1 MTPDNLIIQ
10 SIKLS
15 KALSYTLR
23 SIPRGKDHSDP
34 IEYSCN
40 LPFTHVTVDS
50 NSDCFLCQ
58 CDGWLPIPVGKVL
71 DFKTLEEL
79 WSSPIAHM
87 LQKDIEQKKFSWC
100 AVSRCG
106 VTDYSINQPSYSIY
120 INIDDSCNLAC
131 PSCRRELRML
141 EQGTEFE
148 NKTRDLSRVLE
159 WLEKFEHP
167 IIISLGGSGDALASQ
182 LCRDLIKNY
191 HYKPTQ
197 TFRITTNG
205 LLLKKVIEKSVIQP
219 AIAVFSISVD
229 AGSAEVYEQ
238 VRRPGKWSI
247 LIDNLEWLS
256 KNKKNSKVGLS
267 FVLQKTNFR
276 DLPAF
281 IELCKKYNF
290 TGSIQPLNDWGT
302 WNSKPVLNP
311 DAYTI
316 VNGTYLDHDVAN
328 PFHSDHA
335 DFIQVLNSARKKD
348 YKFIN
353 FNPYFNKFK

>member
-1 MTPDNLIIQ
+1 MSIQ
-10 SIKLS
+10 DIKLS

-23 SIPRGKDHSDP
+23 SMPRGKDYSDP
-34 IEYSCN
+34 IKYSCN

-50 NSDCFLCQ
+50 NLDCFLCQ
-58 CDGWLPIPVGKVL
+58 CDGWLPVPVGKVF
-71 DFKTLEEL
+71 DFETLEDV
-79 WSSPIAHM
+79 WSSPTARM
-87 LQKDIEQKKFSWC
+87 LQIDIDKKKYTWC
-100 AVSRCG
+100 AVNHCG
-106 VTDYSINQPSYSIY
+106 VTAKDVRNYAPHTLY

-141 EQGTEFE
+141 DQGPEFE
-148 NKTRDLSRVLE
+148 NKTRGLAHIVK

-167 IIISLGGSGDALASQ
+167 IMISLGGTGDALASQ
-182 LCRDLIKNY
+182 LCRDFIKKY
-191 HYKPTQ
+191 CHKVTQ
-197 TFRITTNG
+197 TFEITTNG
-205 LLLKKVIEKSVIQP
+205 LLLRKVIENSSIRP
-219 AIAVFSISVD
+219 AVSIFSISVD

-238 VRRPGKWSI
+238 VRRPGKWSV
-247 LIDNLEWLS
+247 LIENLEWLS
-256 KNKKNSKVGLS
+256 TNKKNSKVRLN

-281 IELCKKYNF
+281 MELCKKYNF
-290 TGSIQPLNDWGT
+290 AGSIQSLNDWGT

-328 PFHSDHA
+328 STHSDHA
-335 DFIQVLNSARKKD
+335 DFIQVLDSARKKN

-353 FNPYFNKFK
+353 FNSYFNKFK